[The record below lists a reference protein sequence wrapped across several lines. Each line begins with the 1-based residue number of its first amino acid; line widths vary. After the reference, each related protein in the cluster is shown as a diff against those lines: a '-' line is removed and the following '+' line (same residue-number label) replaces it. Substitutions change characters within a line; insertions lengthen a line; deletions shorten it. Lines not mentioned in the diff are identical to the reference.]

1 LHRRTARDRKESDE
15 REVEY
20 EDSNNDYAKA
30 FDALGE
36 GVALVRWQ
44 SERLLHILCAMSNAD
59 FRGPVLLTGA
69 GREGQV
75 GEAVAQALARRGA
88 TLLLVDRNPDQ
99 ARDRATALTKAG
111 FHAFSF
117 ACDLADV
124 FAVGELA
131 TRIRRE
137 HGDRLGALV
146 HVAGGFAVTGP
157 LAESDVD
164 AWQRMMNINLT
175 TAFVVT
181 RGFLPL
187 IRAGRGAI
195 LYFASEAA
203 LPGAKVANVAAYAAA
218 KSAVV
223 TLMRAVAQEE
233 RGSGV
238 RANALAP
245 TSIRTAANVKSTGEN
260 VRYVE
265 REEVAAAVAYLCS
278 DDASAITGQLIALS

>member
-1 LHRRTARDRKESDE
+1 MPR
-15 REVEY
+15 
-20 EDSNNDYAKA
+20 
-30 FDALGE
+30 
-36 GVALVRWQ
+36 
-44 SERLLHILCAMSNAD
+44 AD

-75 GEAVAQALARRGA
+75 GEAVAHALAERGA
-88 TLLLVDRNPDQ
+88 ALLLVDRSADQ
-99 ARDRATALTKAG
+99 ARDRATALTEAG
-111 FHAFSF
+111 FRALSF

-124 FAVGELA
+124 SAVGELA
-131 TRIRRE
+131 TKISRE
-137 HGDRLGALV
+137 HGGRLGALV

-157 LAESDVD
+157 VAESDVD
-164 AWQRMMNINLT
+164 VWQRMMNINLT

-181 RGFLPL
+181 RAFLPL
-187 IRAGRGAI
+187 IRAGQGAI
-195 LYFASEAA
+195 VYFASEAT

-233 RGSGV
+233 RGNGV

-245 TSIRTAANVKSTGEN
+245 TSIRTAANVQSMGEN
-260 VRYVE
+260 IRYVE
-265 REEVAAAVAYLCS
+265 REEVAASVAYLCS